1 MTQKIVYLC
10 RECKSEWVEDA
21 SKGQPSVCLFCES
34 AKIYKSSHH
43 QRYAKKSRSKVRW
56 SYKV

>member
-1 MTQKIVYLC
+1 MVQKTIYLC
-10 RECKSEWVEDA
+10 SNCRTEWAEHS
-21 SKGQPSVCLFCES
+21 SKQKKGCPVCGCT
-34 AKIYKSSHH
+34 KIYRSSHH